1 MADAA
6 KKQKSKPSGSANKAK
21 KGKMTKAEKEK
32 LKKEELERK
41 AQEEDTSFNALDG
54 GKKISANEE
63 ALRLQAIEEAKLK
76 KREEASMAVEK
87 VKLENE
93 ERRKRRTEMGELQD
107 IITSIQY
114 QLKNQSIARR
124 NNARWARYMRCDGSP
139 DPVNQGEINTYI
151 NLRVEDKTRN
161 DSVSVLADT
170 LLDLSLIDELQQLM
184 NEEELSEQEI
194 NLHKET
200 IEKLQMLISAKLDLA
215 TLQIL
220 CDATELQDQETNN
233 LQHVIRNSQICL
245 CVWGNIVKN
254 PRIRSF
260 EFQEIQFSF
269 DIPRVLCLSD
279 CAVRI
284 MNTRFDH
291 LSASSKALV
300 PRLKKKDIP
309 IPVEEVKPVVEEEIK
324 EEAEKTEEKKE
335 DELIIPDLVIGLISP
350 LEDEPKVEEEQE
362 IEEVLEE
369 DYPDPPTPEPAEYD
383 DFDEEDDVVDLRAYD
398 VLGGIYHFNLL
409 HLPPQ
414 PKTVGS
420 WTITQLVEPPELST
434 FDYVADYMVTPED
447 GKKEKEKK
455 DEKPLIGVHMLLPA
469 DAVFLEAPTIA
480 RWDYERKFWV
490 TKGFSDQ
497 NLNETT
503 RIFSFK
509 ISHFGTFCLLQD
521 THINMPFQ
529 SWELRP
535 HKLNRCLF
543 TITAA
548 ILELEIEI
556 RDGLCCLS
564 QPKERPELAN
574 IIDKWVTPQE
584 LIKMMKLAGVNV
596 FPNEDSAKFVSLQNK
611 ESFINKHPLIED
623 RLYQHMALTASAFA
637 YTWSKWNA
645 ERNAGEIV
653 FQAAEALD
661 DEPLL
666 EESWSLYM
674 ATKRR
679 ITKLRSSEFDETL
692 SQITDQDTSEA
703 VISEKGPSFLNA
715 IEESDDEVIY
725 PGNLTSEV
733 ARKVSDNPNSE
744 LLGFTLKSMPRMS
757 SVNILTATQLS
768 QLEIKGSKLYRRR
781 RTNRL
786 SVLRTSSSPE
796 SFSKSELS
804 AIHPKRKKAKAM
816 EKSTIDPLLRMFD
829 LKISPYKSNLY
840 HLVMDTASKPAQE
853 IMQETSIHF
862 IDCVTQLLKATKV
875 LTYS

>member
-1 MADAA
+1 
-6 KKQKSKPSGSANKAK
+6 AK

-41 AQEEDTSFNALDG
+41 AQEE
-54 GKKISANEE
+54 E
-63 ALRLQAIEEAKLK
+63 ALRLQALEEAKVK

-87 VKLENE
+87 MKLENE

-114 QLKNQSIARR
+114 QLKHQNIKTFISTMLIIKYLKSCELFLHFFIK
-124 NNARWARYMRCDGSP
+124 WARYMRCDGSP

-200 IEKLQMLISAKLDLA
+200 IEKLQMLISLKLDLA

-324 EEAEKTEEKKE
+324 EETEKTDEKKE

-480 RWDYERKFWV
+480 RWDYDRKFWV

-535 HKLNRCLF
+535 HKLNQCLF

-574 IIDKWVTPQE
+574 IIDIWVTPQE

-611 ESFINKHPLIED
+611 ESSINKHPLIEE

-645 ERNAGEIV
+645 ERNAGEII

-679 ITKLRSSEFDETL
+679 VTKLRSSEFDETL
-692 SQITDQDTSEA
+692 SQITDQDTSE
-703 VISEKGPSFLNA
+703 
-715 IEESDDEVIY
+715 
-725 PGNLTSEV
+725 
-733 ARKVSDNPNSE
+733 
-744 LLGFTLKSMPRMS
+744 
-757 SVNILTATQLS
+757 
-768 QLEIKGSKLYRRR
+768 
-781 RTNRL
+781 
-786 SVLRTSSSPE
+786 
-796 SFSKSELS
+796 
-804 AIHPKRKKAKAM
+804 
-816 EKSTIDPLLRMFD
+816 
-829 LKISPYKSNLY
+829 YKSNLY

>member
-335 DELIIPDLVIGLISP
+335 DDLIIPDLVIGLISP

-480 RWDYERKFWV
+480 RWDYDRKFWV

-611 ESFINKHPLIED
+611 HPLIED

-679 ITKLRSSEFDETL
+679 VTKLRSSEFDETL
-692 SQITDQDTSEA
+692 SQITDQDTSE
-703 VISEKGPSFLNA
+703 
-715 IEESDDEVIY
+715 
-725 PGNLTSEV
+725 
-733 ARKVSDNPNSE
+733 
-744 LLGFTLKSMPRMS
+744 
-757 SVNILTATQLS
+757 
-768 QLEIKGSKLYRRR
+768 
-781 RTNRL
+781 
-786 SVLRTSSSPE
+786 
-796 SFSKSELS
+796 
-804 AIHPKRKKAKAM
+804 
-816 EKSTIDPLLRMFD
+816 
-829 LKISPYKSNLY
+829 YKSNLY

>member
-335 DELIIPDLVIGLISP
+335 DDLIIPDLVIGLISP

-480 RWDYERKFWV
+480 RWDYDRKFWV

-611 ESFINKHPLIED
+611 DNSIKESFINKHPLIED

-679 ITKLRSSEFDETL
+679 VTKLRSSEFDETL
-692 SQITDQDTSEA
+692 SQITDQDTSE
-703 VISEKGPSFLNA
+703 
-715 IEESDDEVIY
+715 
-725 PGNLTSEV
+725 
-733 ARKVSDNPNSE
+733 
-744 LLGFTLKSMPRMS
+744 
-757 SVNILTATQLS
+757 
-768 QLEIKGSKLYRRR
+768 
-781 RTNRL
+781 
-786 SVLRTSSSPE
+786 
-796 SFSKSELS
+796 
-804 AIHPKRKKAKAM
+804 
-816 EKSTIDPLLRMFD
+816 
-829 LKISPYKSNLY
+829 YKSNLY

>member
-41 AQEEDTSFNALDG
+41 AQE
-54 GKKISANEE
+54 EE

-324 EEAEKTEEKKE
+324 EEAEKTDEKKE

-369 DYPDPPTPEPAEYD
+369 DYPDPSTPEPAEYD

-480 RWDYERKFWV
+480 RWDYDRKFWV

-679 ITKLRSSEFDETL
+679 VTKLRSSEFDETL
-692 SQITDQDTSEA
+692 SQITDQDTSE
-703 VISEKGPSFLNA
+703 
-715 IEESDDEVIY
+715 
-725 PGNLTSEV
+725 
-733 ARKVSDNPNSE
+733 
-744 LLGFTLKSMPRMS
+744 
-757 SVNILTATQLS
+757 
-768 QLEIKGSKLYRRR
+768 
-781 RTNRL
+781 
-786 SVLRTSSSPE
+786 
-796 SFSKSELS
+796 
-804 AIHPKRKKAKAM
+804 
-816 EKSTIDPLLRMFD
+816 
-829 LKISPYKSNLY
+829 YKSNLY